1 MDVWAFITSTRLW
14 IRWLVSMTEGR
25 CGWVSRDGVRGA
37 RQLLSVSYQRF
48 SQYAEVSAEQ
58 EPTVS
63 AAPQHLTWAST
74 LSALSS
80 KASCLFCFPAP
91 LRVIAHDNN
100 CSSLFS
106 LALSPLA
113 GIVLPCDILALS
125 IKYAWTPE
133 MKLILRMLTFECSNM
148 PSSAFVSN
156 LECVI
161 SFRIEA
167 VD

>member
-1 MDVWAFITSTRLW
+1 MWEFITSTRLW
-14 IRWLVSMTEGR
+14 IQWLVSMTEGR
-25 CGWVSRDGVRGA
+25 HVWVSRDGVHGA
-37 RQLLSVSYQRF
+37 RQLLPVSYQRF
-48 SQYAEVSAEQ
+48 SRYVKVS
-58 EPTVS
+58 T
-63 AAPQHLTWAST
+63 APQHLTWAST
-74 LSALSS
+74 LLALSS

-106 LALSPLA
+106 VARSLSPLA

-125 IKYAWTPE
+125 IKYAWTLE
-133 MKLILRMLTFECSNM
+133 MKLILGMFTFECSNM